1 MTNTEKIL
9 LGIDQKL
16 QLNNKI
22 LNEIL
27 ENMKMLQKDIG
38 SCTKSMTA
46 TNAQVIKESKTKQ
59 YQMMKMLV
67 ESKIKKGE
75 LK

>member
-1 MTNTEKIL
+1 MTNIEKQL
-9 LGIDQKL
+9 LELKQSIQFSNKL
-16 QLNNKI
+16 
-22 LNEIL
+22 LNEII
-27 ENMKMLQKDIG
+27 ENMKLMQKDIG
-38 SCTKSMTA
+38 LCTKSMTA
-46 TNAQVIKESKTKQ
+46 TNAQIIKESKTKQ

>member
-1 MTNTEKIL
+1 MTNVEKQL
-9 LGIDQKL
+9 LELKQSIQFSNKL
-16 QLNNKI
+16 

-27 ENMKMLQKDIG
+27 ENKKKKKKDIG
-38 SCTKSMTA
+38 LCTKSMTA

>member
-1 MTNTEKIL
+1 MTNVEKQL
-9 LGIDQKL
+9 LELKQSIQFSNKL
-16 QLNNKI
+16 

-27 ENMKMLQKDIG
+27 ENMKLMQKDIG
-38 SCTKSMTA
+38 LCTKSMTA

>member
-1 MTNTEKIL
+1 MTNVEKQL
-9 LGIDQKL
+9 LELKQSIQFSNKL
-16 QLNNKI
+16 

-27 ENMKMLQKDIG
+27 ENMKLMQKDIG
-38 SCTKSMTA
+38 LCTKSMTA
-46 TNAQVIKESKTKQ
+46 TNAQIMKESKTKQ

>member
-1 MTNTEKIL
+1 
-9 LGIDQKL
+9 
-16 QLNNKI
+16 
-22 LNEIL
+22 
-27 ENMKMLQKDIG
+27 MLQKDIG
-38 SCTKSMTA
+38 SCTKSMTT

>member
-1 MTNTEKIL
+1 M
-9 LGIDQKL
+9 
-16 QLNNKI
+16 NNKL

-27 ENMKMLQKDIG
+27 ENIKLMQKDI
-38 SCTKSMTA
+38 SLCTKSMTA
-46 TNAQVIKESKTKQ
+46 TNAQTIKESKAKT

>member
-1 MTNTEKIL
+1 MTNVEKQL
-9 LGIDQKL
+9 LELKQSIQFSNKL
-16 QLNNKI
+16 

-27 ENMKMLQKDIG
+27 ENIKLMQKDIG
-38 SCTKSMTA
+38 LCTKSMTA